1 MKLKHIYM
9 VLFFVASLT
18 ATAQNPYLQGNKSGG
33 AGVPGTNSRS
43 PLNSLE
49 RAGTGA
55 DPIAGATILTDTFGN
70 QRYSYFVF
78 VKDTCVLT
86 SPTPTGNTTNLNS
99 FVTKCGTDSTWYID
113 WTGRSSVL
121 NTGGGAGGDN
131 WYTVDDTTT
140 DATRAAYILQNASWT
155 GIDPD
160 GYISLS
166 MGDVSVGGVF
176 IDATE
181 TNVTHTDVSGVEVV
195 KAVSEGIEMVTSG
208 SATKSILMNTDTV
221 NWLGRFDATN
231 FRVNFLSDYSYMYA
245 DSDKVVGI
253 GQFPGFPG
261 LNFDGTEKGIYYDSP
276 SAITTI
282 NGNGNTGAV
291 TYIETHKESVNVYSK
306 GDNTG
311 TNYTLLDL
319 IGTVED
325 AEFFLE
331 TTDGVNTTSI
341 NGLTNGNGLN
351 HFSTT
356 TINFDGNL
364 TINSN
369 ATDVSAWSGTVDDY
383 ALPVNTTVVLADLSG
398 NTDLTGM
405 DALDWEGRV
414 LLLLNRSNTF
424 TLTLK
429 DLDGGST
436 AANQFNIGSDYVI
449 LPQRGVLLYYGLTSG
464 DKWRVLN
471 QYDASTGVNW
481 YNSDGTTT
489 DNTRI
494 ADVLQKAIWRSDDV
508 TADGIYPFVFQ
519 LAGASPNEP
528 EMMTWLF
535 PNNDSLTLS
544 QSDQEIVFTASNRFN
559 IVSANELTL
568 VGDSLAYQNLN
579 GTIFKI
585 DGQNSL
591 STGANARATLPNQVV
606 HASGNFTTNGDAQ
619 GSEIVLRRSIT
630 GTAETELFLDG
641 TSQQAVLAGTN
652 RIWTGTAKCTGVV
665 TAVGNGATI
674 VAGDV
679 FSQWQPFTIKRI
691 GSTTTLMTPVFGTT
705 VEGWSDASM
714 GGSTFNISADDTT
727 EALKITFVPPTLA
740 GSTTVCRAVCTVD
753 VNEVA
758 Y

>member
-1 MKLKHIYM
+1 MRNKSIYT
-9 VLFFVASLT
+9 FFLCVFAFT

-33 AGVPGTNSRS
+33 LGVPGTNSRS

-49 RAGTGA
+49 RAGTGPA
-55 DPIAGATILTDTFGN
+55 PIAGATILTDTFGN

-140 DATRAAYILQNASWT
+140 DATRAAYILENAEWVGLS
-155 GIDPD
+155 PD
-160 GYISLS
+160 GYLQIA
-166 MGDVSVGGVF
+166 MGGTGGTTASNF
-176 IDATE
+176 YIDATQLQYFYQDLAGNE
-181 TNVTHTDVSGVEVV
+181 TITLNTNGIQIETSSSASR
-195 KAVSEGIEMVTSG
+195 AVDIT
-208 SATKSILMNTDTV
+208 TDTI
-221 NWLGRFDATN
+221 NWQGAFDATN

-245 DSDKVVGI
+245 DSDKVIAI
-253 GQFPGFPG
+253 GQYPSLPSV
-261 LNFDGTEKGIYYDSP
+261 NYNGTEKGFFYGPEYQGFVSMDYGNGITGESVRCQAGPNYVEMRANEDV
-276 SAITTI
+276 ITTTASI
-282 NGNGNTGAV
+282 VA
-291 TYIETHKESVNVYSK
+291 
-306 GDNTG
+306 
-311 TNYTLLDL
+311 L
-319 IGTVED
+319 
-325 AEFFLE
+325 
-331 TTDGVNTTSI
+331 TD
-341 NGLTNGNGLN
+341 GNGLQS
-351 HFSTT
+351 FSTT

-364 TINSN
+364 SLNSN
-369 ATDVSAWSGTVDDY
+369 ATDIPAWSGTVDDY
-383 ALPVNTTVVLADLSG
+383 ALPENTAIVLADLSG

-424 TLTLK
+424 NLTLK

-436 AANQFNIGSDYVI
+436 AVNQFNLGSDYVI

-519 LAGASPNEP
+519 LSGASPNEP

-544 QSDQEIVFTASNRFN
+544 QSDQEIVLAASNRFN
-559 IVSANELTL
+559 IISANELTL
-568 VGDSLAYQNLN
+568 VGDSLAYQNGN
-579 GTIFKI
+579 GTVLKI

-591 STGANARATLPNQVV
+591 STGANARATLPNQIA

-619 GSEIVLRRSIT
+619 ASIIVLRRSIT
-630 GTAETELFLDG
+630 GTSETELFLDG

-652 RIWTGTAKCTGVV
+652 RIWTGTAKCSGVV
-665 TAVGNGATI
+665 TAVGNGTTI

-679 FSQWQPFTIKRI
+679 MAIWQPFTIKRI
-691 GSTTTLMTPVFGTT
+691 GANTTLMTPLFGTT
-705 VEGWSDASM
+705 VEGWQDVSM
-714 GGSTFNISADDTT
+714 GGSTFNLSADDTT
-727 EALKITFVPPTLA
+727 EALKITFVPPTNA
-740 GSTTVCRAVCTVD
+740 GSTTVCRAVCTVEI
-753 VNEVA
+753 NEAA